1 MNVFELDTE
10 ILGGCTEE
18 LRRDAAALR
27 PLPPVTLHPGGLTH
41 AFVSTV
47 RHAIN
52 TADNRAAGLSYEVCR
67 VADAMDLTS
76 TAAHAVETRTS
87 STLGELL

>member
-10 ILGGCTEE
+10 ILAGCTKE
-18 LRRDAAALR
+18 LRRDASDLR
-27 PLPPVTLHPGGLTH
+27 PLPQVPLHPGGLTH
-41 AFVSTV
+41 SFVATV
-47 RHAIN
+47 QQAIN
-52 TADNRAAGLSYEVCR
+52 AADNRAAGLSYEVCR